1 MQGKSEAPILKRLA
15 CARKVVIEFSPP
27 NDVVFQCIGEVEAC
41 SENETVAAFYRHIVF
56 FILNVSKMTTTE
68 EQFCS

>member
-1 MQGKSEAPILKRLA
+1 MQGKSEAPILPRLA

-27 NDVVFQCIGEVEAC
+27 NNVVLQCIGEVEAR